1 MCLHLQLSL
10 ELTWRLLGKNERA
23 ASWGER
29 PRVHLRPLCRPL
41 ILRNTLRR
49 SRSLAPG
56 SSLFFFA
63 ATELLGWG
71 RRGRSAPRELA
82 AGRSCVPFRPEQ
94 RAGAKGGRLRRLR
107 ERGALQGSEPRE
119 PESFPG
125 DPGCNY
131 RGAQPR
137 DSEKKQITVQAP
149 SILIKI
155 LSPAKPP
162 TPVQPVPISAAGRG
176 EQRAGL
182 LLMKRKHSRAF
193 KCRGRRA
200 APAGTARGP
209 GSVTGSRVAGWQWR
223 SGRAGSLSSGAGASQ
238 PAPTWNGPGIRAGET
253 QQSQQ
258 LSQRC

>member
-10 ELTWRLLGKNERA
+10 ELTWCLLGKNERA

-29 PRVHLRPLCRPL
+29 PRVHLRRLCRSL

-49 SRSLAPG
+49 SCSLAPD
-56 SSLFFFA
+56 SSLFCHSGA
-63 ATELLGWG
+63 AGVGTARSLGPSG
-71 RRGRSAPRELA
+71 ARSAPRDLA
-82 AGRSCVPFRPEQ
+82 AGRSCVPFLPEQ

-107 ERGALQGSEPRE
+107 ERGALQGSEPRK
-119 PESFPG
+119 PESLPG

-193 KCRGRRA
+193 MCRGRRA
-200 APAGTARGP
+200 SPAGTARGP
-209 GSVTGSRVAGWQWR
+209 GSVTGSRVAGW
-223 SGRAGSLSSGAGASQ
+223 
-238 PAPTWNGPGIRAGET
+238 
-253 QQSQQ
+253 
-258 LSQRC
+258 